1 MAEEKARK
9 RKKRSLKEQKAEE
22 PPMTAM
28 IDIIFQL
35 LIFFIL
41 TMKIKT
47 VEGKLINQLPK
58 DKGLSSSSSS
68 SPEEQEVRII
78 LCCVDDSAA
87 DYVREVNRHQNNKG
101 KHEATLEAEEK
112 ANITDTKSRRHP
124 GHIIANDVCTAWVA
138 KNPIGKLHKTWVCRK
153 GHVEDNSLSAQK
165 RVSENLERYAKIAAK
180 AKELYDATPS
190 SRDPNKRAPVILDMD
205 SAIPYEHIIGVINAL
220 KEEGIHNIEFVGNSR
235 HSRYYGSGQ
244 KGQFD
249 TYRDQVK

>member
-1 MAEEKARK
+1 MAKAKK
-9 RKKRSLKEQKAEE
+9 RKKKAEETTPEE
-22 PPMTAM
+22 PPMTSM
-28 IDIIFQL
+28 IDIVFQL

-41 TMKIKT
+41 TLQIKS

-58 DKGLSSSSSS
+58 DKGLASSSSS

-78 LCCVDDSAA
+78 LCCIDDSAA

-101 KHEATLEAEEK
+101 KHEASLEAEEK

-124 GHIIANDVCTAWVA
+124 GHIVVNDVCTAWVA
-138 KNPIGKLHKTWVCRK
+138 KNPVGTLYKSWVCGK
-153 GHVEDNSLSAQK
+153 EHLEDTSLGAAK
-165 RVSENLERYAKIAAK
+165 RVAENVKRYEAIASK

-190 SRDPNKRAPVILDMD
+190 SRDPKKRAPVILDMD
-205 SAIPYEHIIGVINAL
+205 SAVPYEHIIGVINAL
-220 KEEGIHNIEFVGNSR
+220 KALGIHNIEFVGNSR